1 MSEGVIIAIITSAT
15 SILLSLITLSQNLLQ
30 KRQAKKSGTEA
41 RLERIE
47 EKLDRQDVRMGKMEQ
62 HNDLQYLSLLRLTV
76 MDSDMPMSERLMA
89 GREYLARGGNGDV
102 KAFYETLEHSVNGK
116 G

>member
-1 MSEGVIIAIITSAT
+1 MSDGVIVAIVTSAT
-15 SILLSLITLSQNLLQ
+15 SLLLAVVNAVIAAVQ

-47 EKLDRQDVRMGKMEQ
+47 EKLDRQDGRLAKLEQ

-89 GREYLARGGNGDV
+89 GREYLSRGGNGDV
-102 KAFYETLEHSVNGK
+102 KAAYEELEDSVNRK